1 MKVLIVTQY
10 FWPESFIINQLATTL
25 ATQGHELVILT
36 GKPNYPGGKIYQGYQ
51 QKGIQH
57 ERMDDVEVIRVPLR
71 PRKSASAKALLLNYL
86 SFIWSGLIRFPSL
99 LKGRQFDVIFVF
111 APSPITSAIPA
122 IPLKYLKH
130 AHLAVWV
137 QDLWPES
144 LAATGFIKN
153 KLVLKLVQYLVK
165 AIYAASDTLL
175 VQSKAFIEPVSKLSS
190 EGKAVYFPNVM
201 NDMKESE
208 NETNNL
214 LPAYLNEY
222 LDNYFCLV
230 FAGNIGKVQSIE
242 TLINAAQQLDDFP
255 EIRLVIVGAGSRLAW
270 AKEEVEERGIKNIIF
285 TGSFP
290 MEVMPSLFSKA
301 KALLVSLNAE
311 EIFSYT
317 IPSKVQ
323 AYMSSGR
330 PIIASINGEAARV
343 IEEAGA
349 GLTCPAE
356 DHENLAEKIIQFFNM
371 PLKERDII
379 GGNGK
384 KYFLE
389 NFEMQQQCKKLIEI
403 FEKRIED
410 KRQTSK

>member
-1 MKVLIVTQY
+1 VKVLIVTQY

-255 EIRLVIVGAGSRLAW
+255 EIRFSQYSW
-270 AKEEVEERGIKNIIF
+270 QQNYF
-285 TGSFP
+285 TPG
-290 MEVMPSLFSKA
+290 
-301 KALLVSLNAE
+301 
-311 EIFSYT
+311 
-317 IPSKVQ
+317 
-323 AYMSSGR
+323 
-330 PIIASINGEAARV
+330 
-343 IEEAGA
+343 
-349 GLTCPAE
+349 
-356 DHENLAEKIIQFFNM
+356 
-371 PLKERDII
+371 
-379 GGNGK
+379 
-384 KYFLE
+384 
-389 NFEMQQQCKKLIEI
+389 KLILI
-403 FEKRIED
+403 SFTLI
-410 KRQTSK
+410 

>member
-1 MKVLIVTQY
+1 MRTLESEGHTIKV
-10 FWPESFIINQLATTL
+10 
-25 ATQGHELVILT
+25 LT
-36 GKPNYPGGKIYQGYQ
+36 GKPNYPAGKVFDGYSQ
-51 QKGIQH
+51 YGIQ
-57 ERMDDVEVIRVPLR
+57 EQIFAEKVQIFRSPLR
-71 PRKSASAKALLLNYL
+71 PRKTGGALNLCLNYW
-86 SFIWSGLIRFPSL
+86 SFIWNGMRFFPAAVNKSHYDL
-99 LKGRQFDVIFVF
+99 IFVF
-111 APSPITSAIPA
+111 APSPIIMAIPA
-122 IPLKYLKH
+122 IYLKWKLKT
-130 AHLAVWV
+130 HLVIWV

-144 LAATGFIKN
+144 LSATGFIKN
-153 KLVLKLVQYLVK
+153 KILLKLVGYLVK

-175 VQSKAFIEPVSKLSS
+175 VQSKAFIGPVSQLSN
-190 EGKAVYFPNVM
+190 EDKTIYFPNAIH
-201 NDMKESE
+201 DKI
-208 NETNNL
+208 NEDPETEANH
-214 LPAYLNEY
+214 LPVYLNEY
-222 LDNYFCLV
+222 LDNHFCLV
-230 FAGNIGKVQSIE
+230 FAGNIGKAQSIE
-242 TLINAAQQLDDFP
+242 TLIRAAEHLDSFP

-270 AKEEVEERGIKNIIF
+270 AKGEVERQGIKNIIF

-290 MEVMPSLFSKA
+290 VETMPSLFAKA
-301 KALLVSLNAE
+301 KALLVSLKAE

-343 IEEAGA
+343 IEEAEA
-349 GLTCPAE
+349 GLTSPAE

-389 NFEMQQQCKKLIEI
+389 NFEMQQQCKKLIKI
-403 FEKRIED
+403 FEQRIEN